1 MTRLSASLPNM
12 LGLALSLTLM
22 NMAFASESESQ
33 QDAPS
38 QEQVLSQE
46 LSQEL
51 SQVPSQVPS
60 QALGTSGS
68 VEKCSRSSNY
78 DIYLSGI
85 HTGTISRT
93 ETWLGKS
100 AVVTSKSE
108 ASILGIGTQYHQRA
122 ELSWSDTTN
131 EWLTDE
137 FHQKV
142 TGFRARDMQ
151 ATFSDNGL
159 ESRVDLDGDIEN
171 YTSANIPLRDVDTLA
186 IQIRQYLLQGRKQF
200 ALIRQASDATERYQ
214 LYVQESLTAKV
225 APWGEL
231 TLIPVE
237 QTGAEEVTY
246 YFAPTMDYQLIKARY
261 HGIILQGLIE
271 LNHYSSSCGEKVG
284 SGPFS

>member
-1 MTRLSASLPNM
+1 MTRLSACRPNV
-12 LGLALSLTLM
+12 LGLALTLTLTLT

-33 QDAPS
+33 HHAPS
-38 QEQVLSQE
+38 QEQALSQA
-46 LSQEL
+46 QD
-51 SQVPSQVPS
+51 
-60 QALGTSGS
+60 TSES
-68 VEKCSRSSNY
+68 IEKCSRSSNY

-93 ETWLGKS
+93 ETWRGKA
-100 AVVTSKSE
+100 AVVTSNSE

-131 EWLTDE
+131 EWLTE
-137 FHQKV
+137 KFHQKV

-151 ATFSDNGL
+151 ATFSNNGL

-171 YTSANIPLRDVDTLA
+171 YSSADIPLRDVDTLA
-186 IQIRQYLLQGRKQF
+186 IQIRQYLLQGRSQF

-214 LYVQESLTAKV
+214 FYVQDSLTTKI

-231 TLIPVE
+231 SLIPVE
-237 QTGAEEVTY
+237 QTGAEDVTY
-246 YFAPTMDYQLIKARY
+246 YFAPAMDYQLIKARY

-271 LNHYSSSCGEKVG
+271 LNHYSSSCGDKVG
-284 SGPFS
+284 SGPLS